1 MLRHDSDSLKLMF
14 ADVAF
19 ELECEQVRVEL
30 THQLGLQARVS
41 VNGTN
46 AYATVK
52 LNDGFRLVVKPAM
65 PGFNGLANWFKW
77 RELTNPKTG
86 EVVKMSQIRTTVDL
100 LVRDSETGSYMSLIS
115 FGIDAANMEQV
126 ISKALSKIHTHCG
139 LRLVALPRVKTNNP
153 NK

>member
-1 MLRHDSDSLKLMF
+1 MPRHDAESLKLMF

-46 AYATVK
+46 AYATIK

-65 PGFNGLANWFKW
+65 PGFNGLDNWFKW
-77 RELTNPKTG
+77 RELSNPKTG
-86 EVVKMSQIRTTVDL
+86 ETVTMSQVRCTVEL
-100 LVRDSETGSYMSLIS
+100 LAHDPDTDSYVSLIS
-115 FGIDAANMEQV
+115 FGIDAANMEQLV
-126 ISKALSKIHTHCG
+126 PKALGKIHTHCG
-139 LRLVALPRVKTNNP
+139 LRLVALPRVKTHNP